1 MLGLRAQ
8 RAPSTAALPATVFR
22 VVLLVLCSL
31 LSVVAAD
38 RTYAA
43 LPVALLAAYAF
54 AAERTAL
61 VRGRPLL
68 FGCGEAL
75 FAGAA
80 VALTGGARSP
90 MLPYLLAPGLALGL
104 AGTWRSVVGAS
115 VAASAGLLGGRFAY
129 ERGLRPVLD
138 SPLHEFVVECGLWV
152 LLGLAFG
159 LVAGWAQ
166 RLTVEA
172 EPATYDRYGAV
183 RELLEDLRGLTLG
196 LPGGLDLATS
206 AQSLLDRCARAVPSD
221 RSAVLVQ
228 PSPDVLVPAAVLGTR
243 RVPWRAPLSAPGPL
257 QRAWETGQP
266 VIDSRRADT
275 HGRRK
280 GSTLAVVPLVGARG
294 PLGLLVLERFA
305 EDAFDDDVLGTLVE
319 CAEQAVL
326 RIETSLLFDEV
337 RSSVSVEERGRLA
350 REMHDGVAQDIA
362 FVGYQLDELR
372 LHAAKADPV
381 LGDRVGDVRKSLT
394 GLISDLRLSITDLKT
409 SVGPERGLGAAL
421 GAYIRAI
428 STGRQLT
435 VHLSLQE
442 SPFRLPSDREVAL
455 FQLAQLV
462 SQDVRQK
469 GTAAN
474 LWVTLTVDP
483 PSARLVVEHD
493 GASGDIDLR
502 EVSSA
507 VARLGGSVSARPR
520 TGGGTVVEAAFEGEH
535 DDPSTAGR

>member
-1 MLGLRAQ
+1 MESLDTDAFTPEQLADVDRAAQ
-8 RAPSTAALPATVFR
+8 RAAVQLETA
-22 VVLLVLCSL
+22 
-31 LSVVAAD
+31 
-38 RTYAA
+38 
-43 LPVALLAAYAF
+43 
-54 AAERTAL
+54 
-61 VRGRPLL
+61 
-68 FGCGEAL
+68 
-75 FAGAA
+75 
-80 VALTGGARSP
+80 
-90 MLPYLLAPGLALGL
+90 
-104 AGTWRSVVGAS
+104 
-115 VAASAGLLGGRFAY
+115 
-129 ERGLRPVLD
+129 
-138 SPLHEFVVECGLWV
+138 
-152 LLGLAFG
+152 
-159 LVAGWAQ
+159 
-166 RLTVEA
+166 
-172 EPATYDRYGAV
+172 
-183 RELLEDLRGLTLG
+183 
-196 LPGGLDLATS
+196 
-206 AQSLLDRCARAVPSD
+206 
-221 RSAVLVQ
+221 
-228 PSPDVLVPAAVLGTR
+228 
-243 RVPWRAPLSAPGPL
+243 
-257 QRAWETGQP
+257 
-266 VIDSRRADT
+266 
-275 HGRRK
+275 
-280 GSTLAVVPLVGARG
+280 
-294 PLGLLVLERFA
+294 
-305 EDAFDDDVLGTLVE
+305 
-319 CAEQAVL
+319 
-326 RIETSLLFDEV
+326 LLFDEV
-337 RSSVSVEERGRLA
+337 RSVATAEERDRLA

>member
-1 MLGLRAQ
+1 MRGVDLRTPISAF
-8 RAPSTAALPATVFR
+8 RAILIGVCAVLASLPGNEHRALVTLVGFG
-22 VVLLVLCSL
+22 VLAWVC
-31 LSVVAAD
+31 
-38 RTYAA
+38 YAA
-43 LPVALLAAYAF
+43 PLSQSMRIGIVYA
-54 AAERTAL
+54 ETVL
-61 VRGRPLL
+61 
-68 FGCGEAL
+68 
-75 FAGAA
+75 AA
-80 VALTGGARSP
+80 VAIVASGGAHSP
-90 MLPYLLAPGLALGL
+90 VLPYLLAPGLALGL
-104 AGTWRSVVGAS
+104 LAGPFAALQGAIIAS
-115 VAASAGLLGGRFAY
+115 LALLASHVIAGDGMLRDLTLAAGQ
-129 ERGLRPVLD
+129 
-138 SPLHEFVVECGLWV
+138 WV
-152 LLGLAFG
+152 LLGMALG
-159 LVAGWAQ
+159 LVAAWAG
-166 RLTVEA
+166 RLAAEGQPPDDPYLEA
-172 EPATYDRYGAV
+172 RT
-183 RELLEDLRGLTLG
+183 LLEQLRTVTRG
-196 LPGGLDLATS
+196 LPGSLDAGGAADALLAEAGRLAPHT
-206 AQSLLDRCARAVPSD
+206 

-228 PSPDVLVPAAVLGTR
+228 TVAGGALVPLAVRGTR
-243 RVPWRAPLSAPGPL
+243 RVPWRAPLSEPGPL
-257 QRAWETGQP
+257 RQAWETKQTVVDRRQP
-266 VIDSRRADT
+266 DT
-275 HGRRK
+275 HGRRR
-280 GSTLAVVPLVGARG
+280 GNALAAVPLCGNDL
-294 PLGLLVLERFA
+294 PFGLVVMESLDT
-305 EDAFDDDVLGTLVE
+305 DAFTPEQLADVDR
-319 CAEQAVL
+319 AAQRAAVQL
-326 RIETSLLFDEV
+326 ETALLFDEV
-337 RSSVSVEERGRLA
+337 RSVATAEERDRLA